1 MKRRGYELI
10 EGLIAEGG
18 HKIFRLTAQMKRS
31 RQDKQAGNNA
41 RRKPN
46 GQRRSK

>member
-18 HKIFRLTAQMKRS
+18 HKIFRLTAQMKRAK
-31 RQDKQAGNNA
+31 RDKGAGNNA
-41 RRKPN
+41 RRKPK
-46 GQRRSK
+46 GQRRGK